1 MRILKDGIKCAKCGK
16 VMNHEDEDKIGMI
29 RGSIN
34 QKNQESNISGYQ
46 FYCIQHY
53 DEICKSLE
61 ITKSDKKIPSN
72 LSEAYWELYQKVL
85 PIYKEKYQNFTEH
98 AKQNRFFDRLKFLEQ
113 KINFDANKAIE
124 LDSHPDPKY
133 ESLCT
138 KLMFEIIDASIRRYS
153 SGQFNT
159 DYPDA
164 LFNVL
169 FWIFMNRV
177 EELEDW

>member
-1 MRILKDGIKCAKCGK
+1 MIKPF
-16 VMNHEDEDKIGMI
+16 I
-29 RGSIN
+29 
-34 QKNQESNISGYQ
+34 
-46 FYCIQHY
+46 
-53 DEICKSLE
+53 
-61 ITKSDKKIPSN
+61 
-72 LSEAYWELYQKVL
+72 
-85 PIYKEKYQNFTEH
+85 
-98 AKQNRFFDRLKFLEQ
+98 
-113 KINFDANKAIE
+113 DANKAIE

-177 EELEDW
+177 EVLCSKCLSHLGHLFDDGPKPTGKRYCINSAALKFKKKNIK